1 MANLNMSSNRFEVIT
16 QYVSVERAIDTLAGL
31 IPRIGRHS
39 TATRGGESFVHQSD
53 ARVLSGRERD
63 YATIENPS
71 RRHRRFSGQ
80 IPHHAGR
87 PDTSMRMPGGSSTGI
102 LKTHL
107 GQKWRWPVLVMGSI
121 AKKHE

>member
-1 MANLNMSSNRFEVIT
+1 M

-63 YATIENPS
+63 YATIETPGYIGVRYRSGLGGKLVNARINPLFCWLWELLTT
-71 RRHRRFSGQ
+71 R
-80 IPHHAGR
+80 
-87 PDTSMRMPGGSSTGI
+87 
-102 LKTHL
+102 
-107 GQKWRWPVLVMGSI
+107 
-121 AKKHE
+121 